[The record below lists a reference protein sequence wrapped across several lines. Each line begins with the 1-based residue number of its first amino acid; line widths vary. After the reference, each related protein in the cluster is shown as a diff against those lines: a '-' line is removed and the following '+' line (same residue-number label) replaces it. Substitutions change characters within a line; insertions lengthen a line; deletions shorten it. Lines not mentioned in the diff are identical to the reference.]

1 MSNVAAGNRERASH
15 PPTLSMKFRKNLH
28 LPRPFLRA
36 RFPSDRKAKL
46 ILVLQRIFKR
56 RRNNY
61 QGGIDF
67 FQGGEKNWSNVVGA
81 ICEREAGRG
90 GCRSL

>member
-28 LPRPFLRA
+28 LPRPFLLA
-36 RFPSDRKAKL
+36 FPSTEKL